1 MIGYITLGTN
11 NIEKAS
17 AFYDELFSIIG
28 VKQVWST
35 RKMVYWGAEGESV
48 MFAITVPFNKEEA
61 TSGNGVMIALK
72 APDQD
77 KVNAIYQKAIE
88 LGAESEGEPGE
99 RSAGLYCA
107 YIRDLDGN
115 KLNFHCA
122 AK

>member
-17 AFYDELFSIIG
+17 TFYDELFSTLD

-35 RKMVYWGAEGESV
+35 KKMVYWGAEGGSV

-61 TSGNGVMIALK
+61 TFGNGVMVALK
-72 APDQD
+72 APNQNA
-77 KVNAIYQKAIE
+77 VNSIYKKAIE
-88 LGAESEGEPGE
+88 LGAQCEGEPGE

-115 KLNFHCA
+115 KINFHCA
-122 AK
+122 AE